1 MKVSFPQTIAVIFMA
16 LALEPVTAFV
26 AQRNPMPNSFD
37 PFQVRDF
44 PSLRSVEVKHE
55 YDAMASS
62 EAKQSHRA
70 VAILFSGFLF
80 MCGAANPALAETGDL
95 TRGQELFE
103 LNCAGCHGGGQN
115 YVKPAKTL
123 QQDAL
128 RQFLGGSDQSTI
140 ESFVKTTSRQHQNL
154 VFFKMPGGKLTDQQ
168 YADVTSYV
176 SDQATQN
183 KWEPVN

>member
-1 MKVSFPQTIAVIFMA
+1 MKLSFPQTIAVIFMA

-26 AQRNPMPNSFD
+26 AQRNPMPNSLD
-37 PFQVRDF
+37 FQVRCG
-44 PSLRSVEVKHE
+44 SREVTHE